1 MMMCGRFAQI
11 SSPQQYAELFGITTD
26 LQRSPRYNV
35 APSTNII
42 TCVLDDKGKKLMKS
56 LRWGLVPS
64 WSKGPDTR
72 YNMINARAETIT
84 EKPAYRG
91 LFKKYRCLIPID
103 GFYEWKQEN
112 GKQPY
117 FIYDVREQPLVLAGL
132 WTHWNNESEQIESCT
147 IIVTAANE
155 QMRDI
160 HDRMPVILPADIWDT
175 WLEENDTQTLQ
186 KMLIPSTQIKLT
198 SHAVSREV
206 NSPGNDSDELIKS
219 ISSHI

>member
-1 MMMCGRFAQI
+1 MCGRFTQI

-26 LQRSPRYNV
+26 LQQPPRYNV

-42 TCVLDDKGKKLMKS
+42 SCVLDKNGKKLMKS

-72 YNMINARAETIT
+72 YSMINARAETVA

-91 LFKKYRCLIPID
+91 LFKKHRCLIPIN

-117 FIYDVREQPLVLAGL
+117 YIYDVSEQPLVLAGL
-132 WTHWNNESEQIESCT
+132 WTRWQNESEQIESCT
-147 IIVTAANE
+147 IIVTEASE
-155 QMRDI
+155 QMHNI
-160 HDRMPVILPADIWDT
+160 HDRMPVILTRDSWDS
-175 WLEENDTQTLQ
+175 WLVENNEKTLQ
-186 KMLIPSTQIKLT
+186 EMLKPSTKITLGN
-198 SHAVSREV
+198 HAVSREV
-206 NSPGNDSDELIKS
+206 NSPRNDNAELIAP
-219 ISSHI
+219 ITDHA